1 MRAFL
6 EYLTVLPR
14 ILFFSDKIYPLESI
28 PRPLRLGGDFHEGT
42 RTKNFQEG
50 RGRLTV
56 LYSSTRL
63 NTVLKET
70 GRCFYLPPFLSPFSF
85 GKREPCREL

>member
-1 MRAFL
+1 MWAIL
-6 EYLTVLPR
+6 EYLTILLR
-14 ILFFSDKIYPLESI
+14 ILSLSDKIYPLESI
-28 PRPLRLGGDFHEGT
+28 PRPLSLGGDFYEGT
-42 RTKNFQEG
+42 WKKNCQDG

-70 GRCFYLPPFLSPFSF
+70 GRCFYFPLFFRKTGTLP
-85 GKREPCREL
+85 